1 MRTWTKDEIKNL
13 ILTNDKMVGLSLKQ
27 LYNCQTA
34 DEQAIGETN
43 HQNGMGFNGVDAP
56 ILTSFAVFY
65 IERGYL
71 SSKQLVIAR
80 KKLIKY
86 CGQLTRLANQSA

>member
-1 MRTWTKDEIKNL
+1 MRTWTKEEIKNL
-13 ILTNDKMVGLSLKQ
+13 ILTNDRMVGLSLKQ

-34 DEQAIGETN
+34 DEQASHETN

-65 IERGYL
+65 MERGYL
-71 SSKQLVIAR
+71 SPRQLVIAR
-80 KKLIKY
+80 KKLVKY
-86 CGQLTRLANQSA
+86 SGQLTRLANNRG